1 MKKTQ
6 EELDQILQQHQLW
19 LDTEGGTGQR
29 AELRYANLTGANLYN
44 ANLYGVLL
52 CNANLTGANLHGAD
66 LRRVDFF
73 GADLRLARFDV
84 NIRDCW
90 GFHNAKFTPDALPWL
105 ILHPG
110 WPEWKDTV
118 QIETE

>member
-73 GADLRLARFDV
+73 GANLRDARFDT
-84 NIRDCW
+84 NIKNCRSFRC
-90 GFHNAKFTPDALPWL
+90 AKFTSDALPWL
-105 ILHPG
+105 ILHPR
-110 WPEWKDTV
+110 WAELKASV
-118 QIETE
+118 QIKTE